1 MKKILSVIS
10 ILLVFILPSQAQHIL
25 KGVIVDE
32 SNTTIPAVT
41 VRILNTDST
50 FIAGSVTDDHGLFR
64 FENVEAGNYI
74 LAISCIGYT
83 NLFLNMEMPQTSYDL
98 PTIALKEDNV
108 TLDAVTVI
116 GSSFIQKKDHL
127 LVIPDKQQIKHAFS
141 GYDLLYNLMIPG
153 LTIDKKKKTVTS
165 MAGEATL
172 YINGVKADM
181 REVQA
186 LQPKDI
192 ERIEYYTLPTHG
204 QFMGDAAS
212 INYITKV
219 YQTGG
224 YITVD
229 GEQTIG
235 YTKGD
240 YNVAA
245 KVAHGNTNYT
255 FFGGYNTQK
264 YDGVEVKK
272 NEELLFSDNTVH
284 RQTMNSGAKYKG
296 NQQYAQFK
304 ISNDTKKRNLSAQ
317 ASFVRDDM
325 PEDSQNGLLTYA
337 ENETQ
342 TVRSFDRNAS
352 ENMRG
357 DINLNGLFNVSPHRQ
372 WKLRVNG
379 SYNKNAYDRT
389 YAENERTSQ
398 THVSENLYSFDA
410 QIAYRHEF
418 DRSNS
423 LYSRI
428 THFHNTSS
436 TSYSGD
442 YTSWQHL
449 WKGES
454 LLQVDYTHMFGEK
467 TMMMLSPGLSWM
479 NYKLHGNDLVS
490 CWNVR
495 VNGWVRHVINSKQW
509 VGAGFSAGNN
519 QPDISYLNTS
529 NQTIDFYQVKRG
541 NPYLDNT
548 SLYQCFAMYEGQFH
562 RLFNLQLKLWYTKDV
577 HNTYAYYFLEKDKII
592 STYASDDSYDTANT
606 EMSVTSRISDNLRI
620 NAGFKYQYMYV
631 PDKSDVLSQHNIVGS
646 VDVNYFIKSFAINA
660 YARSTEKILDQTS
673 RVYMKS
679 PASYGLSV
687 RYSSKNWMAEVGTNN
702 PFTKHLYYREY
713 ADYGV
718 YRYNQE
724 QTSRIYQQTAY
735 IKLAYTFDFGK
746 KTSRE
751 NNNVDRSINSAILKA
766 R

>member
-1 MKKILSVIS
+1 MRRLLSVIS

-50 FIAGSVTDDHGLFR
+50 FIAGSVTDNHGLFR

-127 LVIPDKQQIKHAFS
+127 LVIPDKQQIKHAFN

-272 NEELLFSDNTVH
+272 NEELLFSDNTMH
-284 RQTMNSGAKYKG
+284 RQTMNSRAKYKG

-304 ISNDTKKRNLSAQ
+304 ISNDTQKRNLSAQ

-325 PEDSQNGLLTYA
+325 PEDSQNGLLTYT
-337 ENETQ
+337 ENET
-342 TVRSFDRNAS
+342 
-352 ENMRG
+352 
-357 DINLNGLFNVSPHRQ
+357 
-372 WKLRVNG
+372 
-379 SYNKNAYDRT
+379 
-389 YAENERTSQ
+389 
-398 THVSENLYSFDA
+398 
-410 QIAYRHEF
+410 
-418 DRSNS
+418 
-423 LYSRI
+423 
-428 THFHNTSS
+428 
-436 TSYSGD
+436 
-442 YTSWQHL
+442 
-449 WKGES
+449 
-454 LLQVDYTHMFGEK
+454 
-467 TMMMLSPGLSWM
+467 
-479 NYKLHGNDLVS
+479 
-490 CWNVR
+490 
-495 VNGWVRHVINSKQW
+495 
-509 VGAGFSAGNN
+509 
-519 QPDISYLNTS
+519 
-529 NQTIDFYQVKRG
+529 
-541 NPYLDNT
+541 
-548 SLYQCFAMYEGQFH
+548 
-562 RLFNLQLKLWYTKDV
+562 
-577 HNTYAYYFLEKDKII
+577 
-592 STYASDDSYDTANT
+592 
-606 EMSVTSRISDNLRI
+606 
-620 NAGFKYQYMYV
+620 
-631 PDKSDVLSQHNIVGS
+631 
-646 VDVNYFIKSFAINA
+646 
-660 YARSTEKILDQTS
+660 
-673 RVYMKS
+673 
-679 PASYGLSV
+679 
-687 RYSSKNWMAEVGTNN
+687 
-702 PFTKHLYYREY
+702 
-713 ADYGV
+713 
-718 YRYNQE
+718 
-724 QTSRIYQQTAY
+724 
-735 IKLAYTFDFGK
+735 
-746 KTSRE
+746 
-751 NNNVDRSINSAILKA
+751 
-766 R
+766 